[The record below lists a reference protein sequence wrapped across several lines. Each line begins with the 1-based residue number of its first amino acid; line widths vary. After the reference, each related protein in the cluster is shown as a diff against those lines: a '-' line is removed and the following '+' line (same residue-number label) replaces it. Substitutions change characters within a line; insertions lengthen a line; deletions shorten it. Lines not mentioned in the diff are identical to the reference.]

1 MPGLRVFVTG
11 AATGI
16 GQALCTEVAR
26 RGGFVCGTFWGPED
40 AQRDREGELA
50 TLGGEALFADVDVR
64 NLADLQAFAERGVR
78 AMGGLDLWVNNA
90 VRILSRPFLE
100 TSEADWMEV
109 IDTNLLGYVRGCR
122 VAAGLLTRGGSIVN
136 VSSITSLQPPANL
149 SAYSTAK
156 GGVDSL
162 TRSLAVELASLGI
175 RVNAVAPGA
184 IDTALNI
191 ETWSEEA
198 REIYTTRAPL
208 GRLGHPE
215 EIAGAILLL
224 AGPDAGFVNGE
235 VLVADGG
242 FMINGTVGHRAI
254 T

>member
-1 MPGLRVFVTG
+1 VFVTG

-16 GQALCTEVAR
+16 GAALCTEVAR
-26 RGGFVCGTFWGPED
+26 RGGFVSGTFRGAEET
-40 AQRDREGELA
+40 QRDRERELEA
-50 TLGGEALFADVDVR
+50 FGGNAMFADVDVR
-64 NLADLQAFAERGVR
+64 DLAGLREFAGTAVE

-90 VRILSRPFLE
+90 VMMLSRPFLE

-109 IDTNLLGYVRGCR
+109 LDTNLLGYVRGCR
-122 VAAGLLTRGGSIVN
+122 VAADLLEAGGCIVN

-149 SAYSTAK
+149 AAYSTAK

-162 TRSLAVELASLGI
+162 TRSLAVELAPLGI

-191 ETWSEEA
+191 ETWSDEA
-198 REIYTTRAPL
+198 RSIYETRAPL

-215 EIAGAILLL
+215 DIAGAILLL
-224 AGPDAGFVNGE
+224 AGPEAGFITGE

-242 FMINGTVGHRAI
+242 FMINGTVGHRV
-254 T
+254 TS